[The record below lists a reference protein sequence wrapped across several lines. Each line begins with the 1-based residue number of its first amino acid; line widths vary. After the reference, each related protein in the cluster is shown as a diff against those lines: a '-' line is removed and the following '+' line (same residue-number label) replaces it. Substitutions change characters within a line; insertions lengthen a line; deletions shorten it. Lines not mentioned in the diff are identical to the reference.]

1 MLQAEVEAFTA
12 EQSSTTSWK
21 IKIVSRE
28 LFMVLRLSNSQFYAS
43 KPALLWNTTCN
54 KLPLLHRL
62 LYKAFWW

>member
-43 KPALLWNTTCN
+43 KPALL
-54 KLPLLHRL
+54 
-62 LYKAFWW
+62 